1 MLDDYTRATPQ
12 MWRLTDSV
20 FFYLRRTT
28 TKNHGVDAQQMAYLF
43 GIAGLDDEKRVSNC
57 ELVSTVCALR
67 LT

>member
-1 MLDDYTRATPQ
+1 

-28 TKNHGVDAQQMAYLF
+28 KKNHGVDAQQMAYLF